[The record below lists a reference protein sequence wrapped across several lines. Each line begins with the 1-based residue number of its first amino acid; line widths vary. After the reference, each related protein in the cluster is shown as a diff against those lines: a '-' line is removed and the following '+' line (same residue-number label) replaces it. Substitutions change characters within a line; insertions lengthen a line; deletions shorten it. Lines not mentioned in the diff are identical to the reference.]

1 MNKRINR
8 KLGIVLGLLISS
20 CSVHAISDQTAHMA
34 TACMAVLSTAA
45 NGYGWYT
52 VSELQKFHP
61 AVFGITSLLMTG
73 VTYYYLNSI
82 TPVGRIKR
90 ANILLKKL
98 LRYKLIKVSFEQKN
112 DFFDAVH
119 DEFLQEDLPLIS
131 AYKQITRLLSD
142 IGCAFDLLN
151 KASAEAQ
158 KDTITR
164 KKYNAS
170 LICAKKLFKNMSV
183 ALKRIRE
190 HKNYLSQLALYKEF
204 LNSTKQTIAQEQM
217 AHAQLQMAHAQQGY
231 TLLKLLKW
239 IKAILPI

>member
-1 MNKRINR
+1 MNKKINR
-8 KLGIVLGLLISS
+8 KLIIVFGLLVSS
-20 CSVHAISDQTAHMA
+20 FSVQAISDQTAYVV
-34 TACMAVLSTAA
+34 TAGVAVLSTLAS
-45 NGYGWYT
+45 GYGWYM
-52 VSELQKFHP
+52 VPELQKFHP
-61 AVFGITSLLMTG
+61 AFFGVTSLLTTG
-73 VTYYYLNSI
+73 VAYYYLNSI
-82 TPVGRIKR
+82 TPTGRIKR

-98 LRYKLIKVSFEQKN
+98 LRYKLVKISFDKKS

-131 AYKQITRLLSD
+131 AYKHITRLLPD
-142 IGCAFDLLN
+142 IGYAFDLLN
-151 KASAEAQ
+151 KAAVGAHKDANIQ
-158 KDTITR
+158 KQ
-164 KKYNAS
+164 YNTS

-231 TLLKLLKW
+231 TLLKW

>member
-1 MNKRINR
+1 
-8 KLGIVLGLLISS
+8 
-20 CSVHAISDQTAHMA
+20 
-34 TACMAVLSTAA
+34 
-45 NGYGWYT
+45 
-52 VSELQKFHP
+52 
-61 AVFGITSLLMTG
+61 
-73 VTYYYLNSI
+73 
-82 TPVGRIKR
+82 VGRIKR

-98 LRYKLIKVSFEQKN
+98 LRYKLVKVSFDQKN

-151 KASAEAQ
+151 KASAEIH
-158 KDTITR
+158 KNPMVR
-164 KKYNAS
+164 KEYNSS
-170 LICAKKLFKNMSV
+170 LACAKRLFKNMSV